1 MKNLLYIISACT
13 FIFSSCGRD
22 QKSEHSKNGRPENKY
37 GARGQK
43 SGQSHNG
50 LPIDKYAC
58 NINSEGFCIFSGEPH
73 KSVLS
78 PGTSN
83 IVNRDGI
90 FLFAMD
96 EAVAV
101 NSSGVILKAIGRP
114 AQDGDDMK
122 KFPEKELTNDE
133 KSFHKVMGIMFS
145 IRNALMYDIA
155 DINQSKWDEMVTELK
170 IRGIKETTFT
180 NGVTPKDNYY
190 GRQGIFVLAKNP
202 DGRDIHHDVMK
213 FLEESGLFLLC
224 HVTSEDFNE
233 MLKDTHPEGHDA
245 CDNAEIKTKIPF

>member
-1 MKNLLYIISACT
+1 MKNLLYIILACT

-78 PGTSN
+78 PGTNN

-96 EAVAV
+96 EAVAI
-101 NSSGVILKAIGRP
+101 NSSGEILKAIGRP
-114 AQDGDDMK
+114 AQDGDHMK

-133 KSFHKVMGIMFS
+133 KSYH
-145 IRNALMYDIA
+145 
-155 DINQSKWDEMVTELK
+155 
-170 IRGIKETTFT
+170 
-180 NGVTPKDNYY
+180 
-190 GRQGIFVLAKNP
+190 
-202 DGRDIHHDVMK
+202 
-213 FLEESGLFLLC
+213 
-224 HVTSEDFNE
+224 
-233 MLKDTHPEGHDA
+233 
-245 CDNAEIKTKIPF
+245 